1 MILTD
6 AIEFAAK
13 CHEGQLRKGTDIP
26 YMVHPM
32 EACAI
37 AATITSDQEVL
48 AAAVLHDVAEDC
60 RVTIQELK
68 DRFGNRVAAL
78 VAAESELKEDDAEG
92 SWIRRKQHTI
102 DKLQG
107 ACGDELIVTMADK
120 LSNIR
125 AICRD
130 YEKLGDGLWE
140 RFNQQDMRM
149 QAWYYQSIRD
159 KLVRLGD
166 SAAFSEYS
174 VLVDRVFSTLETD

>member
-1 MILTD
+1 MKLTE

-13 CHEGQLRKGTDIP
+13 CHEGQLRKGTNIP

-37 AATITSDQEVL
+37 AATITSDPEVL

-60 RVTIQELK
+60 GVTIKELQ
-68 DRFGNRVAAL
+68 DRFGYRVAAL

-92 SWIRRKQHTI
+92 SWQRRKQHTI
-102 DKLQG
+102 DKLQD
-107 ACGDELIVTMADK
+107 ACGDELILTMADK

-130 YEKLGDGLWE
+130 YEKLGDGLWK
-140 RFNQQDMRM
+140 RFNQQDMKM
-149 QAWYYQSIRD
+149 QAWYYKSIRD
-159 KLVRLGD
+159 KLVKLSD
-166 SAAFSEYS
+166 SAAFTEYS
-174 VLVDRVFSTLETD
+174 ELVDRVFTPGD

>member
-1 MILTD
+1 MILTH

-37 AATITSDQEVL
+37 AATMTSDQEVL

-60 RVTIQELK
+60 GVTIQELRA
-68 DRFGNRVAAL
+68 RFGNRVAVL
-78 VAAESELKEDDAEG
+78 VASESELKEEDAEG
-92 SWIRRKQHTI
+92 SWMRRKQHTI
-102 DKLQG
+102 DKLQD
-107 ACGDELIVTMADK
+107 ACRDELILTMADK

-125 AICRD
+125 AISRD
-130 YEKLGDGLWE
+130 YKKLGDGLWK
-140 RFNQQDMRM
+140 RFNQQDMNM
-149 QAWYYQSIRD
+149 QAWYYKAIRD
-159 KLVRLGD
+159 KLEKLGE

-174 VLVDRVFSTLETD
+174 DLVDRVFTSPEVN

>member
-6 AIEFAAK
+6 AIAFAAK
-13 CHEGQLRKGTDIP
+13 CHEGQLRKGTSIP

-37 AATITSDQEVL
+37 AATITSDPEVL

-60 RVTIQELK
+60 GVTIQELK

-92 SWIRRKQHTI
+92 SWVRRKQHII
-102 DKLQG
+102 DKLQD
-107 ACGDELIVTMADK
+107 ACGDELILTMADK

-130 YEKLGDGLWE
+130 YEKLGDVLWE
-140 RFNQQDMRM
+140 RFNQQDMKM
-149 QAWYYQSIRD
+149 QAWYYQSIRE

-166 SAAFSEYS
+166 SVAFNEYS
-174 VLVDRVFSTLETD
+174 ALVDHVFSSSVND

>member
-37 AATITSDQEVL
+37 AATMTSDQEVL

-60 RVTIQELK
+60 GVTIKELQ
-68 DRFGNRVAAL
+68 DRFGYRVANL
-78 VAAESELKEDDAEG
+78 VAAESELKEDDEEG
-92 SWIRRKQHTI
+92 SWKRRKQHTI
-102 DKLQG
+102 DKLQD
-107 ACGDELIVTMADK
+107 ANQDELILTMADK

-130 YEKLGDGLWE
+130 YEQLGEGLWE
-140 RFNQQDMRM
+140 RFNQRDMNM
-149 QAWYYQSIRD
+149 HAWYYKSIRD
-159 KLVRLGD
+159 KLVRIGE
-166 SAAFSEYS
+166 SAALTEYS
-174 VLVDRVFSTLETD
+174 DLVERVFSSSVTD